1 MTATLIGIDAR
12 LKPALAEEFEI
23 EASAI
28 TADASIGG
36 SLGIDSLDMVDLA
49 VVVEQTLGVKLTRE
63 ELTRAA
69 TYGDLVRLIGERLNG

>member
-1 MTATLIGIDAR
+1 MTDIDAR

-63 ELTRAA
+63 ELTRTK
-69 TYGDLVRLIGERLNG
+69 TYGELVRLIGERLNG

>member
-1 MTATLIGIDAR
+1 MTTTLTDIDAR

-63 ELTRAA
+63 ELTRTK
-69 TYGDLVRLIGERLNG
+69 TYGELVRLIGERLNG

>member
-1 MTATLIGIDAR
+1 MTDIDAR

-49 VVVEQTLGVKLTRE
+49 VVVEQILGVKLTRE
-63 ELTRAA
+63 ELTRAS
-69 TYGDLVRLIGERLNG
+69 TYGELVRLIEERLNG

>member
-1 MTATLIGIDAR
+1 MTTALSDIDAR
-12 LKPALAEEFEI
+12 LRPALAEEFEI

-63 ELTRAA
+63 ELVTAA
-69 TYGDLVRLIGERLNG
+69 TYGELVRLIGERLNG